1 MAASPDP
8 RRFNEFQISRCGP
21 VGAAFFCRGG
31 SIVSCCRTSL
41 TEDGSRPIS
50 IVNVTDRKNLLLL
63 VQLRWLAVIGQVVTI
78 LVVHFWFEIA
88 LPLTQLAIVI
98 AFLIGLNIV
107 SLLRYRYR
115 NIVSNTEL
123 FLALLLDVAA
133 LTVQLYLTG
142 GAANPFVS
150 LYLLQVTLAAVL
162 LDAGSTWAPGIITS
176 RCFVWPTPLY
186 PDIFSCGRDGGHFPP
201 RPSPRISLF
210 LLPPPPPSLPF
221 TTPH

>member
-21 VGAAFFCRGG
+21 VGAALFCRRG

-41 TEDGSRPIS
+41 TEDGSRPS
-50 IVNVTDRKNLLLL
+50 AIVNVTDRKNLLLL

-133 LTVQLYLTG
+133 LTAQLYLTG

-150 LYLLQVTLAAVL
+150 LYLFQVTLAALL
-162 LDAGSTWAPGIITS
+162 LDAWSTWALVFITT
-176 RCFVWPTPLY
+176 RCFLWL
-186 PDIFSCGRDGGHFPP
+186 
-201 RPSPRISLF
+201 PSF
-210 LLPPPPPSLPF
+210 L
-221 TTPH
+221 